1 MIRKISA
8 FLLFVIAHVQGSAQA
23 AVLTDYGQFDL
34 LARLECSP
42 GGYVNDNFY
51 HPGSA
56 AFDVTASV
64 TDAEFCS
71 GGGNA
76 EANADVTISANQY
89 HLDLL
94 SFGSTSGSATSNAYA
109 GVWGLDRI
117 RFTLTET
124 STISVAGNVDFTL
137 LSAINGEPV
146 DTSGYFYFK
155 VYTNEDYFYEAA
167 SSAPKNTGTW
177 NWIFNDQFALPPG
190 AYILE
195 AAISTYGRLAGSTHS
210 GVMDMTLT
218 VNPARAV
225 GIDIKPFDAANIV
238 DPTGTSSGQN
248 RTRVAI
254 LTDSGFDATQVAQ
267 DKVRFG
273 PEQVPNVKSPPVALN
288 VDGDGDVDL
297 ILGFVTRKTGISCG
311 DTSVTLEGE
320 TYAGEAFVGTDTIDT
335 ALPCVSSC
343 HP

>member
-1 MIRKISA
+1 M
-8 FLLFVIAHVQGSAQA
+8 
-23 AVLTDYGQFDL
+23 
-34 LARLECSP
+34 
-42 GGYVNDNFY
+42 
-51 HPGSA
+51 
-56 AFDVTASV
+56 
-64 TDAEFCS
+64 
-71 GGGNA
+71 
-76 EANADVTISANQY
+76 
-89 HLDLL
+89 
-94 SFGSTSGSATSNAYA
+94 
-109 GVWGLDRI
+109 
-117 RFTLTET
+117 
-124 STISVAGNVDFTL
+124 
-137 LSAINGEPV
+137 
-146 DTSGYFYFK
+146 
-155 VYTNEDYFYEAA
+155 
-167 SSAPKNTGTW
+167 
-177 NWIFNDQFALPPG
+177 
-190 AYILE
+190 LE

-335 ALPCVSSC
+335 ALPCASSC